1 MNSKL
6 FLLSAVAGVLAADP
20 SYPQNSDSQ
29 GPPEPI
35 DVEMFYQYSAT
46 DNDAEVTIDVES
58 GIAIDHLT
66 ALAPDGHTV
75 VIVQSHDR
83 LGLREIE
90 VESDEPSVEEVQR
103 AYPEG
108 NYLFSSQAVNGA
120 RMVGRVK
127 LSHDVVAAPDFFNF
141 GPCNEQVDPTAP
153 VTIVWNTVV
162 GADGGYEIV
171 IEQDDTGANLRI
183 TRGAESTNL
192 VIPDGFLEPGL
203 EYEIEMK
210 SVTAGGNKT
219 SASCEFSTQPRPSA
233 GRRS

>member
-1 MNSKL
+1 MNFKL
-6 FLLSAVAGVLAADP
+6 ILLAAVAGVVAVGPSHARNADP
-20 SYPQNSDSQ
+20 QRPA
-29 GPPEPI
+29 EPI

-75 VIVQSHDR
+75 VIVQSRDQ

-90 VESDEPSVEEVQR
+90 VESDEPSVEAVKR

-108 NYLFSSQAVNGA
+108 RYLFSGRAVNGA
-120 RMVGRVK
+120 RLSASVK

-141 GPCNEQVDPTAP
+141 SPCNEEVDPTVP
-153 VTIVWNTVV
+153 VNIAWSTVA
-162 GADGGYEIV
+162 GADGGYEI
-171 IEQDDTGANLRI
+171 IMEQDDTGANLRI
-183 TRGAESTNL
+183 TRSADSTSF
-192 VIPDGFLEPGL
+192 VIPDGFLAKGL

-219 SASCEFSTQPRPSA
+219 SASCEFTTR
-233 GRRS
+233 